1 MGGYLFNNQPYRT
14 MKKTHF
20 LLAIFMLTSS
30 LLVTACNRSSDNP
43 ADPADSGGG
52 TATGSGTMSATVDGQ
67 SWTATSGTVVATY
80 TPTIGGNVLIVGG
93 SQVQGTSASAFT
105 ITIENVRGTGE
116 YRLGS
121 ESGVGGAQ
129 GVAAYSIGTSTGSG
143 ANLQIWA
150 TTNTETGTVNITRL
164 DVPNKTVAG
173 TFSFRCRNPNA
184 TPEIR
189 NITNG
194 RFEARLP

>member
-30 LLVTACNRSSDNP
+30 LLVTACNRGSSDN
-43 ADPADSGGG
+43 PADSGGG

-67 SWTATSGTVVATY
+67 SWTATSGTVFATY
-80 TPTIGGNVLIVGG
+80 STNTLTVIG
-93 SQVQGTSASAFT
+93 SQVQGTSASTFN
-105 ITIENVRGTGE
+105 ITINNVTGTGE
-116 YRLGS
+116 FRLGLP
-121 ESGVGGAQ
+121 EVGGAQ
-129 GVAAYSIGTSTGSG
+129 GIAAYAIVTGAGSN
-143 ANLQIWA
+143 AQAWV

-194 RFEARLP
+194 RFEARWQ

>member
-1 MGGYLFNNQPYRT
+1 

-30 LLVTACNRSSDNP
+30 LLVTACSRSSDNP

-67 SWTATSGTVVATY
+67 SWTVTSGAVLATY
-80 TPTIGGNVLIVGG
+80 TPTVEGNALAVIG
-93 SQVQGTSASAFT
+93 SQVQGTSTSTLT

-116 YRLGS
+116 FRLGLP
-121 ESGVGGAQ
+121 GVGGAQ
-129 GVAAYSIGTSTGSG
+129 GSAGYGIATSAG
-143 ANLQIWA
+143 AGGNVQVWV

-173 TFSFRCRNPNA
+173 TFSFRCRNTNA

-194 RFEARLP
+194 RFEARWP

>member
-1 MGGYLFNNQPYRT
+1 

-30 LLVTACNRSSDNP
+30 LLVTACSRSSDNP

-67 SWTATSGTVVATY
+67 SWTASDTVIATY
-80 TPTIGGNVLIVGG
+80 TPTPRGNTLAVLGA
-93 SQVQGTSASAFT
+93 QVQGTSVSALS
-105 ITIENVRGTGE
+105 IIIENVTGTGE
-116 YRLGS
+116 FRLGL
-121 ESGVGGAQ
+121 EPGVGGAQ
-129 GVAAYSIGTSTGSG
+129 GIAVYGIGTSAGSTQ
-143 ANLQIWA
+143 AWA

-173 TFSFRCRNPNA
+173 TFSFRCRSTNPNA

-194 RFEARLP
+194 RFEARWQ

>member
-30 LLVTACNRSSDNP
+30 LLVTACNRGSSDN
-43 ADPADSGGG
+43 PADSGGG

-67 SWTATSGTVVATY
+67 SWTATSGTVFATY
-80 TPTIGGNVLIVGG
+80 TPTTEGNALSVVG
-93 SQVQGTSASAFT
+93 SQVQATSASTFT
-105 ITIENVRGTGE
+105 ITINNVRGTGE
-116 YRLGS
+116 FRLGLP
-121 ESGVGGAQ
+121 GVGGAQ
-129 GVAAYSIGTSTGSG
+129 GFAGYGIGTGAGSN
-143 ANLQIWA
+143 AQAWV
-150 TTNTETGTVNITRL
+150 TTITETGTVNITRL

-173 TFSFRCRNPNA
+173 TFSFRCRNPNPNA

-194 RFEARLP
+194 RFEARWQ

>member
-1 MGGYLFNNQPYRT
+1 

-67 SWTATSGTVVATY
+67 SWTATLVSAGYTNNTLAVV
-80 TPTIGGNVLIVGG
+80 G
-93 SQVQGTSASAFT
+93 SQVQGTSSSSLT
-105 ITIENVRGTGE
+105 ITIANVTGTGE
-116 YRLGS
+116 FRLGLLP
-121 ESGVGGAQ
+121 GVGGVQ
-129 GVAAYSIGTSTGSG
+129 GVATYGIGTGAGAG
-143 ANLQIWA
+143 ANAQGWV
-150 TTNTETGTVNITRL
+150 TTNTEAGTVNITRL

-173 TFSFRCRNPNA
+173 TFSFRCSNPNA
-184 TPEIR
+184 TPAIR

-194 RFEARLP
+194 RFEARWP

>member
-30 LLVTACNRSSDNP
+30 LLVTACSRSSDNP

-67 SWTATSGTVVATY
+67 SWTATSGTVFAAY
-80 TPTIGGNVLIVGG
+80 TSTAEGNSLSVVG
-93 SQVQGTSASAFT
+93 SQVQATSSSGFN
-105 ITIENVRGTGE
+105 ISILNVRGTGE
-116 YRLGS
+116 FRLGLLP
-121 ESGVGGAQ
+121 GVGGVQ
-129 GVAAYSIGTSTGSG
+129 GIAAYAIVTGAGSN
-143 ANLQIWA
+143 AQAWV

>member
-1 MGGYLFNNQPYRT
+1 
-14 MKKTHF
+14 MKKTPF
-20 LLAIFMLTSS
+20 LLAIMLTSS
-30 LLVTACNRSSDNP
+30 LLVTACSRSSDNP

-67 SWTATSGTVVATY
+67 SWTATSGTVFATY
-80 TPTIGGNVLIVGG
+80 TPTTEGNALSVVG
-93 SQVQGTSASAFT
+93 SQVQGTSASTFN
-105 ITIENVRGTGE
+105 ITINNVTGTGE
-116 YRLGS
+116 FRLGL
-121 ESGVGGAQ
+121 EPGVGGAQ
-129 GVAAYSIGTSTGSG
+129 GIAVYGIGTSAGSTQ
-143 ANLQIWA
+143 AWA

-173 TFSFRCRNPNA
+173 TFSFRCRSTNA

-194 RFEARLP
+194 RFEARWQ

>member
-14 MKKTHF
+14 MKKTPF

-30 LLVTACNRSSDNP
+30 LLVTACSRSSDNP

-52 TATGSGTMSATVDGQ
+52 TATGSGTMSAKIDGQ
-67 SWTATSGTVVATY
+67 NWTATSGTVFATY
-80 TPTIGGNVLIVGG
+80 TGNNLGIVG
-93 SQVQGTSASAFT
+93 SQVQGTSASTFN
-105 ITIENVRGTGE
+105 ITIANVTGTGE
-116 YRLGS
+116 FRLGLP
-121 ESGVGGAQ
+121 GVAQ
-129 GVAAYSIGTSTGSG
+129 GFAGYGIGTSAGSN
-143 ANLQIWA
+143 AQAWV
-150 TTNTETGTVNITRL
+150 TTLTETGTVNITRL

-173 TFSFRCRNPNA
+173 TFSFRCRNPNSNA

-194 RFEARLP
+194 RFEARWQ

>member
-1 MGGYLFNNQPYRT
+1 MFNNQPYRT

-30 LLVTACNRSSDNP
+30 LLVTACNPSSDNP

-67 SWTATSGTVVATY
+67 SWTATSGAVLATY
-80 TPTIGGNVLIVGG
+80 TPTISTGNVLSVIG
-93 SQVQGTSASAFT
+93 SQVQGTSTSAFT
-105 ITIENVRGTGE
+105 ITINNVRGTGE

-184 TPEIR
+184 TPAIR

>member
-1 MGGYLFNNQPYRT
+1 

-30 LLVTACNRSSDNP
+30 LLVTACSRSSDNP

-67 SWTATSGTVVATY
+67 SWTATLVSAGY
-80 TPTIGGNVLIVGG
+80 TNNSLAVTG
-93 SQVQGTSASAFT
+93 SQVQGTSASTLT
-105 ITIENVRGTGE
+105 ITIANVTGTGE
-116 YRLGS
+116 FRLGLLP
-121 ESGVGGAQ
+121 GVGGVQ
-129 GVAAYSIGTSTGSG
+129 GVATYGIGTGAGST
-143 ANLQIWA
+143 AQAWV

-173 TFSFRCRNPNA
+173 TFSFRCRNPNPNA

-194 RFEARLP
+194 RFEARWQ

>member
-1 MGGYLFNNQPYRT
+1 

-43 ADPADSGGG
+43 ADSGGG
-52 TATGSGTMSATVDGQ
+52 TAIGSGTMSATVDGQ
-67 SWTATSGTVVATY
+67 SWTATSGAVAATY
-80 TPTIGGNVLIVGG
+80 ITNTLTVIG
-93 SQVQGTSASAFT
+93 SQVQGTSGSTITGSTLT
-105 ITIENVRGTGE
+105 ITINNVRGTGE
-116 YRLGS
+116 FRLG
-121 ESGVGGAQ
+121 ELGFAQ
-129 GVAAYSIGTSTGSG
+129 GFAGYAIQTGAGSNDQG
-143 ANLQIWA
+143 WG

-173 TFSFRCRNPNA
+173 TFSFRCRNSNPNA
-184 TPEIR
+184 TPAIR